1 MRIHVVLL
9 SALASAG
16 LVAAGFSA
24 GTLATAPTVPDSYQA
39 DAALLPGTIAQLSPA
54 PTRIVTRAQLLGANA
69 ASVQL
74 VGSPAYTAQ
83 GYQDSMQAYL
93 DAARA

>member
-1 MRIHVVLL
+1 MRATLL
-9 SALASAG
+9 TTLASAG

-24 GTLATAPTVPDSYQA
+24 GTLAPAPAVPDSYQS
-39 DAALLPGTIAQLSPA
+39 DATLLPGTIAHLAPA
-54 PTRIVTRAQLLGANA
+54 PTRTVSRAQLLGANA

-74 VGSPAYTAQ
+74 VGSPAYSAR
-83 GYQDSMQAYL
+83 GYRDSMQAPL